1 MNPFVI
7 FGVLAMAAAA
17 TVVRNEERAKALAIL
32 GFAWLALGILID
44 VT

>member
-7 FGVLAMAAAA
+7 FGVLAMAFAA
-17 TVVRNEERAKALAIL
+17 TVVRSEGRAKALAIL
-32 GFAWLALGILID
+32 GFAWLVLGILID